1 MNRPP
6 AEIVEILKGADRVL
20 LATHI
25 YPDGDAL
32 GSQLALGRVLESLG
46 KRVFLYSEE
55 PVSHLY
61 EFLPGS
67 EKLVTSLPELEAFSC
82 AVSVDC
88 ADPHRLGRERDRL
101 LGIRPFIMVDH
112 HAGHC
117 PFGDLQWVD
126 PGRSATGEMVYDLA
140 VALGGEIV
148 YEAAYCL
155 YTALVS
161 DTGSFMYASTSAK
174 TLRVAGDLVS
184 RGVKPAEVA
193 GHLFDN
199 FTFSRLHLLRLVLE
213 SLEVHGNGRIA
224 LIRATREMFA
234 RTGTVPADTEN
245 FINYPRSVRSV
256 KVAAFIKESRDNV
269 VSVSLRSKGREVDV
283 AGLAG
288 EFGGGGHRNAAG
300 FKLKDVEVEKVRAE
314 LLVRLEALLGGD

>member
-1 MNRPP
+1 MSNPP
-6 AEIVEILKGADRVL
+6 AEIVKVLQGADRVL

-46 KRVFLYSEE
+46 KQVFMYSEE
-55 PVSHLY
+55 TVSHLY
-61 EFLPGS
+61 DFLPGC
-67 EKLVTSLPELEAFSC
+67 EKLVTTLPDPDRFSC
-82 AVSVDC
+82 ALSVDC
-88 ADPHRLGRERDRL
+88 ADSHRLGRERDRL
-101 LGIRPFIMVDH
+101 LGIKPFIMVDH

-117 PFGDLQWVD
+117 PFGEFQWVE

-140 VALGGEIV
+140 VALGGEID

-161 DTGSFMYASTSAK
+161 DTGSFKYASTSAK
-174 TLRVAGDLVS
+174 TLQVAGDLVS

-193 GHLFDN
+193 GRLFDN
-199 FTFSRLHLLRLVLE
+199 FTFNRLQLLRLVLE
-213 SLEVHGNGRIA
+213 SLETHSQGRIA
-224 LIRATREMFA
+224 MIRATREMFTK
-234 RTGTVPADTEN
+234 TGTVPADTEN
-245 FINYPRSVRSV
+245 FINYPRSVGSV
-256 KVAAFIKESRDNV
+256 MVAAFIKESRDNV

-283 AGLAG
+283 AAVAE

-300 FKLKDVEVEKVRAE
+300 FKLKDTEVAKVRAD
-314 LLVRLEALLGGD
+314 LLVRLEALLGGC

>member
-1 MNRPP
+1 MSKPP

-20 LATHI
+20 LSTHI

-46 KRVFLYSEE
+46 KQVFLYSEE
-55 PVSHLY
+55 PAGHLY
-61 EFLPGS
+61 DFLPGCERLDS
-67 EKLVTSLPELEAFSC
+67 TLPGLDGFSC

-101 LGIRPFIMVDH
+101 LSIRPFIMIDH

-117 PFGDLQWVD
+117 PFGNFQWVD

-140 VALGGEIV
+140 VALGGDIG

-161 DTGSFMYASTSAK
+161 DTGSFMYSSTSAK

-199 FTFSRLHLLRLVLE
+199 FTFNRLRLLRLVLD

-234 RTGTVPADTEN
+234 ETDTVPADTEN
-245 FINYPRSVRSV
+245 FINYPRSVASV

-269 VSVSLRSKGREVDV
+269 VSVSLRSKGREADV
-283 AGLAG
+283 AVVAG

-300 FKLKDVEVEKVRAE
+300 FKLKGVEVEKVRVE
-314 LLVRLEALLGGD
+314 LVARLEALLGGC

>member
-1 MNRPP
+1 MSNPP
-6 AEIVEILKGADRVL
+6 AEIVKVLQGADRVL

-46 KRVFLYSEE
+46 KQVCLYSEE
-55 PVSHLY
+55 PVNHLY
-61 EFLPGS
+61 GFLPGCD
-67 EKLVTSLPELEAFSC
+67 KLVTTLPDPDRFAC
-82 AVSVDC
+82 AISVDC
-88 ADPHRLGRERDRL
+88 ADSHRLGRERDRL
-101 LGIRPFIMVDH
+101 LRIKPFIMVDH

-117 PFGDLQWVD
+117 PFGEFQWVE
-126 PGRSATGEMVYDLA
+126 PGLSATGEMVYELA
-140 VALGGEIV
+140 VALGGEID

-199 FTFSRLHLLRLVLE
+199 FTFNRLHLLRLVLE
-213 SLEVHGNGRIA
+213 SLEVHGQGRIA
-224 LIRATREMFA
+224 VIRATREMFA
-234 RTGTVPADTEN
+234 QTGTVPADTEN
-245 FINYPRSVRSV
+245 FINYPRAVGSVM
-256 KVAAFIKESRDNV
+256 VAAFIKESRDNV
-269 VSVSLRSKGREVDV
+269 VSVSLRSKGRQVDV
-283 AGLAG
+283 AEVAQ

-300 FKLKDVEVEKVRAE
+300 FKLKDVEVAKVRAD
-314 LLVRLEALLGGD
+314 LLLRLEALLERC